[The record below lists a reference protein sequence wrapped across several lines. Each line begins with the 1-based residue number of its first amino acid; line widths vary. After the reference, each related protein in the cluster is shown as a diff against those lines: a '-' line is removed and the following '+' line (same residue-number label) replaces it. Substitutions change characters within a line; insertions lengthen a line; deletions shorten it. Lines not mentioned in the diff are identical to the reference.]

1 LRGRNP
7 PVFNLRKNIMALY
20 TVLKE
25 FTDTKNARRLIGE
38 TVDLDNDLG
47 SKLSQSGY
55 VVEVDPSQRVITG
68 LEERV
73 GVIEAVY
80 PPAIA
85 RVANLEGSVSSLVLN
100 EVAESSSVEF
110 DKTADGAADIL
121 PARAVARTVQIVVQV
136 TEEFADGSG
145 QQPMFNIGDET
156 SAAKFLIDT
165 ELQGATAGKKI
176 PCGGVIDAGEK
187 LVVTA
192 TAGTGTST
200 GAIRVTSIAT
210 A

>member
-1 LRGRNP
+1 
-7 PVFNLRKNIMALY
+7 MALY

-25 FTDTKNARRLIGE
+25 FTDTKNAKRAIGE
-38 TVDLDNDLG
+38 TVELDANVG
-47 SKLSQSGY
+47 CKLSQSGY
-55 VVEVDPSQRVITG
+55 VIESSPSQVVTAG

-85 RVANLEGSVSSLVLN
+85 RVGVLEDSVSSLVLN
-100 EVAESSSVEF
+100 EVVESSSVDF
-110 DKTADGAADIL
+110 AKTADGAADIL
-121 PARAVARTVQIVVQV
+121 PARAVARTVIIVVQV
-136 TEEFADGSG
+136 TEEFANGDGA
-145 QQPMFNIGDET
+145 QPTFNIGDET

-165 ELQGATAGKKI
+165 ELTGATAGTKI
-176 PCGGVIDAGEK
+176 SCAGVIAAGEK

>member
-1 LRGRNP
+1 
-7 PVFNLRKNIMALY
+7 MALY

-25 FTDTKNARRLIGE
+25 FTDTKGAKRAIGE
-38 TVDLDNDLG
+38 SVELDSSVG

-55 VVEVDPSQRVITG
+55 VVESSPSQVVIAG

-73 GVIEAVY
+73 GIIEAVY
-80 PPAIA
+80 PSAIA
-85 RVANLEGSVSSLVLN
+85 RVGVLEGSVSGLVLN
-100 EVAESSSVEF
+100 EVVESSSVEF

-121 PARAVARTVQIVVQV
+121 PARAVPRTVQIVVQV

-176 PCGGVIDAGEK
+176 PCAGVIDAGEK